1 MKKATSF
8 LLTVF
13 YLAALSANAQD
24 KAALFFS
31 KVSNPELRYLLEKG
45 DSLFNSKSY
54 EYGLPFYKKAI
65 RLVEKTP
72 KVYLL
77 HYFIGVGHKELAQYD
92 SAVYYLTTSI
102 KLNSNN
108 EDYLSKSKS
117 VLGLTYKR
125 LGDLQLA
132 DKYLTEAYVYSLSQ
146 NDSILKAKSAGN
158 LASLYLQMGDFDKAL
173 DFYNKNLSF
182 LSEEQKL
189 NRSIILGNIATTH
202 QELNNKDSSEYYINK
217 SMAISR
223 EINDKEGILIN
234 LNNLAYLKL
243 TSNKFEEAI
252 NYFNKT
258 LRYTDTL
265 NYPDYKKKILFNLS
279 EAYEKTGN
287 SELSLK
293 YLKQFVEVKDQI
305 YDEEKARAIAEMQ
318 EKYEASERDRQISDL
333 KLSKKQKE
341 AENLTIRTYF
351 LIGFIILIILLG
363 IALWRIIKSR
373 NERDIAVISATI
385 DAQENERERIS
396 QELHDDLGATLG
408 MARMLFTHSKS
419 VLLSNN
425 SEELYSRV
433 DNLLVHANARSRS
446 ISHELFSP
454 VLKSYGLE
462 KALEELVNTSQSTKQ
477 KSKITFVYTIQSK
490 LNDSLQLNIYRVVQ
504 ELLNNGIKYSSASS
518 IHLAVTQTSKHFSVI
533 YQDNGVGFNPNEVKK
548 GVGLQSINSR
558 VKRFNG
564 KLTIQSFPNNGS
576 TISAIFPLIS

>member
-1 MKKATSF
+1 MNIAKSYLT
-8 LLTVF
+8 LLIL
-13 YLAALSANAQD
+13 LAVLSANAQD
-24 KAALFFS
+24 KAASFLY
-31 KVSNPELRYLLEKG
+31 KITNRDIQYLIKNG
-45 DSLFNSKSY
+45 DSLYESKNF
-54 EYGLPFYKKAI
+54 EFGIPFYKKTIQLLNGNEEKSALLY
-65 RLVEKTP
+65 LVGFGYKN
-72 KVYLL
+72 
-77 HYFIGVGHKELAQYD
+77 LAQFD
-92 SAVYYLTTSI
+92 STVFYLSAAL
-102 KLNSNN
+102 KLNSVN
-108 EDYLSKSKS
+108 EDLNSKIKS
-117 VLGLTYKR
+117 TLGLTHVLLRNFDSAEK
-125 LGDLQLA
+125 LLVD
-132 DKYLTEAYVYSLSQ
+132 VYNKSLLST
-146 NDSILKAKSAGN
+146 DSLFKAKSAGDI
-158 LASLYLQMGDFDKAL
+158 ASLYIETQKFDDAL
-173 DFYNKNLSF
+173 RYYKNNLKFIPNKNKLS
-182 LSEEQKL
+182 
-189 NRSIILGNIATTH
+189 RSIVLGNIASAY
-202 QELNNKDSSEYYINK
+202 QGLNNKDSSEYYINK

-252 NYFNKT
+252 NYFRQA
-258 LRYTDTL
+258 LHYTDTL

-287 SELSLK
+287 SALSLK

-305 YDEEKARAIAEMQ
+305 YDKEKARAIAEMQ

-333 KLSKKQKE
+333 KLSKKQEE

-373 NERDIAVISATI
+373 NEKDIAVISATI